1 MIVQINKNNLYI
13 GFASGFACAPIIAK
27 SEKQVLLDIEDEIYR
42 TCNWLNKKPPKDVD
56 SFKSSVKTV
65 ACTENDIE
73 FFMNGE
79 FYKGEFDSLKLSI
92 VQGLFSYKCMVES
105 VCNYDALDS
114 LTEAF
119 KGIYLSLTGDNF
131 DGGFLETGFK
141 LIEAVE
147 ENTSL
152 DKVKQKAYAY
162 KILYVIVSTAK
173 EFFLEN
179 KNATNS
185 FCF

>member
-1 MIVQINKNNLYI
+1 
-13 GFASGFACAPIIAK
+13 
-27 SEKQVLLDIEDEIYR
+27 
-42 TCNWLNKKPPKDVD
+42 
-56 SFKSSVKTV
+56 
-65 ACTENDIE
+65 
-73 FFMNGE
+73 
-79 FYKGEFDSLKLSI
+79 
-92 VQGLFSYKCMVES
+92 MVES
-105 VCNYDALDS
+105 VCKYDCLDS
-114 LTEAF
+114 LVQIF

-147 ENTSL
+147 ENLT

-162 KILYVIVSTAK
+162 QILYTIVNTAK
-173 EFFLEN
+173 TFYIEN